1 MNKINAKTLEA
12 EIRKG
17 SFQPNMVLS
26 NMGLAYFQDDKNFAA
41 RSMFPICPVQLST
54 S

>member
-17 SFQPNMVLS
+17 SFQPSLEKMYLHYRFRYSPN
-26 NMGLAYFQDDKNFAA
+26 
-41 RSMFPICPVQLST
+41 
-54 S
+54 